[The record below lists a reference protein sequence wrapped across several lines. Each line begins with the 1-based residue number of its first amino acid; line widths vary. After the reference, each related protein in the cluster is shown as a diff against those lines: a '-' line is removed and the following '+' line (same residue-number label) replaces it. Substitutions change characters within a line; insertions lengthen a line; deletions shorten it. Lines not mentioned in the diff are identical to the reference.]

1 MPRATLAPRKRPRQ
15 ERSRATVDAIVQA
28 AAYILV
34 RDGLPRL
41 TTNRIAERARV
52 NVASLYQYFPNKG
65 AILAELQQRHVAEQR
80 EAMREALEPHRGK
93 DLEGTV
99 RALVSMGIAP
109 HAIAPQLHA
118 ALSQALPRRRAR
130 SGAEADPVMR
140 EAARALVGGL
150 PNSDQSLEPHR
161 RLRLPNVQ
169 ELLGH
174 K

>member
-15 ERSRATVDAIVQA
+15 ERSRAAVDAIVQA